1 MRVIERSI
9 YRGPHLYGMHP
20 MIRIRLDLGALEQWP
35 TDRLDGFAAALVVL
49 LPGLSEH
56 HCNLGQPGG
65 FVQRLE
71 QGTWLGHVIEHVA
84 IELLTQSGAAV
95 TRGKT
100 RAVKR
105 QPGVYDILYSYA
117 DEVSG
122 LAAGRAAM
130 ELVHRLLPPALQ
142 GLHGLDRVARP
153 EPPLP
158 TDLPALIA
166 ALRKLVATHGLGP
179 STAALVEEARRR
191 KIPVTRLN
199 EASLIQLGTGSRQQR
214 IRASVTGKTG
224 LIGAELA
231 ANKHAAKRLLGDIGL
246 PVPRGEVVR
255 DRPSA
260 IAAARRLGWPVVVK
274 PLDGNHGRGVS
285 THVGDNA
292 MLLAAFDA
300 ARSINRSVII
310 EQMLTGTDHRFLVV
324 GGKLVAVAERV
335 PAHVVGNGRDSIRK
349 LIDTVNA
356 DPRRGDG
363 HQAALTRIG
372 LDDALHACLA
382 LQNRSIDN
390 IPLPGEHVAL
400 AGTAN
405 LSTGGTA
412 IDRTDEVHPDNAA
425 IAEQAALAIGLDVA
439 GIDIV
444 SPDIGRSL
452 YEAGGGIVEVN
463 AAPGLRMHLAPSEG
477 SPRDVARPI
486 IASLFPRRRSSRI
499 PVFAVTGTNGKTT
512 TVRMLARILRE
523 AGYRVGFTSTSGVYI
538 NDCRQVSGD
547 ASGPK
552 SARRVL
558 RNPVVDAAVFE
569 TARGGLL
576 REGLAFDL
584 CDVGAVL
591 NVSEDHLGSRGVH
604 SLRDLARVKSV
615 VVRAVARRGAAVL
628 NADDP
633 RTVAMARHCRGRVVW
648 FSNDAAALHRA
659 PIDAHVAD
667 GGMAILNID
676 QTIVRIHAGERQKV
690 ADIRDIPATLGGI
703 AEFNIL
709 NALAAAAMAAAH
721 GIDIPAIA
729 AGLRSFQAS
738 FEDSPGRLN
747 IVEAHGVTVI
757 IDYAHNT
764 AALNALA
771 RVLDRYRGKGRLIGM
786 VGLPGDRRDSDLRDV
801 GAQAAGMFDEIL
813 FREGADGRGRERG
826 TINALMVEGALAAGK
841 DPATVR
847 CFVNEADATD
857 FGLRHVRPGDVL
869 VLTPTDVDAIF
880 ARVQAFAEARDP
892 ERSAVHEGTS
902 HDG

>member
-35 TDRLDGFAAALVVL
+35 TDRLDGFAAALVAL

-65 FVQRLE
+65 FVRRLE

-158 TDLPALIA
+158 SDLPALIA

-214 IRASVTGKTG
+214 IRASVTGRTG

-300 ARSINRSVII
+300 ARSISRSVII

-363 HQAALTRIG
+363 HQAVLTRIG

-382 LQNRSIDN
+382 LQNRSIDS

-412 IDRTDEVHPDNAA
+412 IDRTNAIHPDNAA
-425 IAEQAALAIGLDVA
+425 IAARAAMILGLDVA
-439 GIDIV
+439 GIDFIA
-444 SPDIGRSL
+444 PDITQPVR
-452 YEAGGGIVEVN
+452 ETGGGVIEVN
-463 AAPGLRMHLAPSEG
+463 AAPGFRMHLEPSEG
-477 SPRDVARPI
+477 ASRDVARPVI
-486 IASLFPRRRSSRI
+486 EMLFPRGTRSRV
-499 PVFAVTGTNGKTT
+499 PVFAITGTNGKSTT
-512 TVRMLARILRE
+512 TRMLRHIFRFTGKITGMTTT
-523 AGYRVGFTSTSGVYI
+523 AGIYVGDTLVAPGDST
-538 NDCRQVSGD
+538 
-547 ASGPK
+547 GPR
-552 SARRVL
+552 SARLVL
-558 RNPVVDAAVFE
+558 SDPCVEIAILE
-569 TARGGLL
+569 TARGGIL
-576 REGLAFDL
+576 REGLGYAEA
-584 CDVGAVL
+584 DVG
-591 NVSEDHLGSRGVH
+591 
-604 SLRDLARVKSV
+604 
-615 VVRAVARRGAAVL
+615 
-628 NADDP
+628 
-633 RTVAMARHCRGRVVW
+633 
-648 FSNDAAALHRA
+648 
-659 PIDAHVAD
+659 
-667 GGMAILNID
+667 
-676 QTIVRIHAGERQKV
+676 
-690 ADIRDIPATLGGI
+690 
-703 AEFNIL
+703 
-709 NALAAAAMAAAH
+709 
-721 GIDIPAIA
+721 
-729 AGLRSFQAS
+729 
-738 FEDSPGRLN
+738 
-747 IVEAHGVTVI
+747 
-757 IDYAHNT
+757 
-764 AALNALA
+764 
-771 RVLDRYRGKGRLIGM
+771 
-786 VGLPGDRRDSDLRDV
+786 
-801 GAQAAGMFDEIL
+801 
-813 FREGADGRGRERG
+813 
-826 TINALMVEGALAAGK
+826 
-841 DPATVR
+841 
-847 CFVNEADATD
+847 
-857 FGLRHVRPGDVL
+857 
-869 VLTPTDVDAIF
+869 
-880 ARVQAFAEARDP
+880 
-892 ERSAVHEGTS
+892 
-902 HDG
+902 